1 MEIHISNPV
10 TFWQNVNIPFFR
22 YSSFHLFIRISHKYM
37 LKFVCSQEKQDIIR
51 PRREPPE
58 LPEKVWKYTY
68 LLIFYM
74 MKIKCIS
81 TFFSRHLP
89 QCSWIVKILLV
100 RGDVIS
106 CVNVLRHYNA
116 LYLWGVN
123 YGLHTKSTSINS
135 PRKTMI
141 PQDLLCEYLFGVGAL
156 WLFLTRMYPAVR
168 KN

>member
-1 MEIHISNPV
+1 MCLCLFIWRFNDKYYIEIRLFTGQICSIYEGNTKTKRVIYESMEIHISNPV

-22 YSSFHLFIRISHKYM
+22 YSSFHLFIRISLKYM

-106 CVNVLRHYNA
+106 CVTILRHYNA
-116 LYLWGVN
+116 FYLWGVN
-123 YGLHTKSTSINS
+123 
-135 PRKTMI
+135 
-141 PQDLLCEYLFGVGAL
+141 
-156 WLFLTRMYPAVR
+156 
-168 KN
+168 